1 MQDLSKAETTELDSV
16 YEKLYKS
23 PRYYSELL
31 LKVKTKD
38 AKIIPLFYNY
48 AQKFAY
54 GMIQRLRLQKKPVRI
69 ICVKARQ
76 VGISTVVSSVIY
88 HHTATRSNILSKIS
102 SHDQDSSDNIYNM
115 YKLFYDKTDEM
126 FRPMLK
132 YSNRKELLFENPDEG
147 SRSKH
152 PGLNSRLTVDTAKN
166 ISLGRSFTIQNFHG
180 SEVAYWQNPEEVMMG
195 VEEAVPYTEGTIIC
209 LESTANGVGNFFHTK
224 CEAAASGKSDY
235 QLLFVPWFWEPAYR
249 TWERDVKITTLCDH
263 DKAEYGNEKE
273 LMKLFK
279 LRHDQLQWRRNK
291 IENNFEGSVDRF
303 SQEYPSTW
311 REAFIFSGQPL
322 FNVKT
327 LLAMKDVVKKPIFQG
342 NILWDKERKFS
353 RKESLYGMLKIWEQP
368 EKDEVYTIG
377 ADVSE
382 GVEGGD
388 NSVVEVIKVRDME
401 QVAEWCGLTQPDD
414 LALIVLYLANIY
426 NKALTGVE
434 VNNHGLTTVVT
445 LQNLRYWNQYRRI
458 VFDKVSKKRKDALGW
473 KTTAVTKP
481 LIVDGLRQRVREGEI
496 LLNSKDL
503 IDEMLSFVLLDD
515 GKMGALP
522 GRHDDR
528 VIAAAI
534 AVEMGKQTHV
544 QARVKPKDN
553 LLKSKFTFDF
563 FDKMADDLERE
574 KNRVQPIG
582 SYGR

>member
-1 MQDLSKAETTELDSV
+1 MQDSSRAETTELDSV

-23 PRYYSELL
+23 PKYYAELL

-38 AKIIPLFYNY
+38 AKIAPLFYNY
-48 AQKFAY
+48 AQKYSY
-54 GMIQRLRLQKKPVRI
+54 GMIQRLRIAHKPVRI
-69 ICVKARQ
+69 VCVKARQ
-76 VGISTVVSSVIY
+76 VGISTLISSIIY

-115 YKLFYDKTDEM
+115 YKLFYDKTDEL
-126 FRPMLK
+126 FRPMVK
-132 YSNRKELLFENPDEG
+132 YSNRKELLFENPDEE
-147 SRSKH
+147 SRARV

-166 ISLGRSFTIQNFHG
+166 TSLGRSFTIQNFHG
-180 SEVAYWQNPEEVMMG
+180 SEIAYWQNPEEVMMG

-209 LESTANGVGNFFHTK
+209 LESTANGVGNYFHAK
-224 CEAAASGKSDY
+224 CEAAANGKSDY
-235 QLLFVPWFWEPAYR
+235 QLLFIPWFWEPAYR
-249 TWERDVKITTLCDH
+249 VWKYDVKLGQLCDH

-273 LMKLFK
+273 LAEKFK
-279 LRHDQLQWRRNK
+279 VMPEQLQWRRNK
-291 IENNFEGSVDRF
+291 IENNFEGSVERF
-303 SQEYPSTW
+303 SQEYPTTW

-327 LLAMKDVVKKPIFQG
+327 LLAMKDSVKKPIMQG
-342 NILWDKERKFS
+342 HIVWDKERKFS
-353 RKESLYGMLKIWEQP
+353 VSESKSGALKIWEQP
-368 EKDEVYTIG
+368 QKDEVYTIG

-382 GVEGGD
+382 GVDGGD
-388 NSVVEVIKVRDME
+388 NSVVEVLKVRDME

-414 LALIVLYLANIY
+414 LALIIFYLANIY
-426 NKALTGVE
+426 NKPLTGVE

-445 LQNLRYWNQYRRI
+445 LQNLKYWNQYRRI

-473 KTTAVTKP
+473 KTTSVTKP
-481 LIVDGLRQRVREGEI
+481 LMVDGLRQRIREGEI

-515 GKMGALP
+515 GKMGALS
-522 GRHDDR
+522 GKHDDR

-534 AVEMGKQTHV
+534 AVEMAKQTHV
-544 QARVKPKDN
+544 QARVKTKSDS
-553 LLKSKFTFDF
+553 LKSKFTFDF

-574 KNRVQPIG
+574 RSRVQPIG
-582 SYGR
+582 IYRR